1 MMKGDERA
9 VILQKIAIFPNSEYD
24 KDFYYTKQAV
34 AILAENGIS
43 SYLYENAKPFFA
55 DVSVAVRFFSD
66 MDVMIEGADA
76 VLVLGGDG
84 TMIDYSLRAAK
95 KDKPAIGVNLGH
107 LGFLMALERTEMAG
121 LSALATGDYTVEKR
135 MLFDAEIRLDGKTL
149 HKQRILNDIVVAS
162 GMRSKI
168 AEFSLYSQT
177 GGMIAYRADGII
189 VATPT
194 GSTAYSFSAGGPII
208 EPTASI
214 VSVTPI
220 CPHSLLRRSV
230 LLPADTTLIVSG
242 RTRDDMT
249 DIHVTMDGKNSRLIP
264 KEAEIHIE
272 RSPYTAK
279 IIKIGPNRFY
289 DILETKF
296 NKK

>member
-9 VILQKIAIFPNSEYD
+9 VILQKIAIFPNFEYD

-43 SYLYENAKPFFA
+43 SYLHENAKPFFA
-55 DVSVAVRFFSD
+55 DVSVAVGFFSD
-66 MDVMIEGADA
+66 IDAMIEGADA

-84 TMIDYSLRAAK
+84 TMIDYSLRAAE

-107 LGFLMALERTEMAG
+107 LGFLMALERTDMAG

-149 HKQRILNDIVVAS
+149 HQQRILNDIVVAS

-279 IIKIGPNRFY
+279 IIKIGSNRFY